1 MSLKSFEIFIPLS
14 ENFKRIDPVWAASA
28 LVLLSVGTF
37 ASSEFLPVIDFAADA
52 MAHTGVFIAVAV
64 AMVAYLKASG
74 AESIVAKAFLGHEAK
89 MVVFASL
96 LGGLAPFCSC
106 EVIPFIAALLAAGTP
121 LSAVMAFWLS
131 SPIMDP
137 PMFMITASKLGFDF
151 AAAKTLAAVGFGL
164 LGGFGT
170 MAFNRTSYF
179 SSALKTTSIPIACCN
194 SSKFSG
200 QPLWKFW
207 KEQGRILAFRES
219 TVSNA
224 LFLLKWMILAYLLE
238 ALMIRFIPTELVV
251 SVLGGEGLRP
261 VLLGALIGGPAYLNG
276 YAAVPVVAG
285 MLEQGMSQG
294 AAMAFVLAG
303 SVTCIPAAVAVWALV
318 RARIFLAYLTFA
330 IIGSVAGGVLWAAVA

>member
-1 MSLKSFEIFIPLS
+1 
-14 ENFKRIDPVWAASA
+14 
-28 LVLLSVGTF
+28 
-37 ASSEFLPVIDFAADA
+37 
-52 MAHTGVFIAVAV
+52 
-64 AMVAYLKASG
+64 
-74 AESIVAKAFLGHEAK
+74 
-89 MVVFASL
+89 
-96 LGGLAPFCSC
+96 
-106 EVIPFIAALLAAGTP
+106 
-121 LSAVMAFWLS
+121 
-131 SPIMDP
+131 
-137 PMFMITASKLGFDF
+137 
-151 AAAKTLAAVGFGL
+151 
-164 LGGFGT
+164 
-170 MAFNRTSYF
+170 
-179 SSALKTTSIPIACCN
+179 
-194 SSKFSG
+194 
-200 QPLWKFW
+200 
-207 KEQGRILAFRES
+207 S